1 MGSRLF
7 TNWLLNPLLNPKE
20 IQNRLDSVE
29 EILGCRQNFSDDL
42 GSIRDLDRLT
52 MRIKANIAGPR
63 DLKGLAHS
71 LKQLPS
77 IYTKINSLNTPLF
90 QKMQEELC
98 DFSNLEKLINT
109 NIADEPP
116 LKLNEGNIFKS
127 GQIKELDELRA
138 LSDNNRTY
146 LANYQSRLREELDI
160 KTLRVN
166 FNRAFGYFIEVSRAQ
181 SSKMPDTFSRRQT
194 LVNAERFVSPELKE
208 YEEKIL
214 GAQEKICELEHQKF
228 LDLREHVS
236 TYTPKLLKLSSQIAL
251 LDSICS
257 LATIAKER
265 GYVKPIMHT
274 GEQIEIRGGRHPVVE
289 AFLPD
294 DAFIENDTLLD
305 SDENTLILLTGPNM
319 AGKSTY
325 IRQVALIVIM
335 AQVGSFV
342 PATSASI
349 GIVDKIF
356 SRIGASDDLA
366 RGQSTFM
373 VEMVETANILH
384 NATSKSLVILDEIGR
399 GTSTYDGISIAL
411 AVAEHLLKEIRA
423 KTLFATH
430 YLELTKLEEDEKGAR
445 NMQVAVQENEDGIV
459 FLHKILKGMADKSYG
474 IHVASL
480 AGLPKCVVA
489 RANSLLK
496 NLENTKHMKVVKPAP
511 PPPGSQMLLF
521 QTTKKTP
528 NISKELIDLD
538 INELTPI
545 QALQKLADWKDK
557 V

>member
-1 MGSRLF
+1 MDK
-7 TNWLLNPLLNPKE
+7 N
-20 IQNRLDSVE
+20 
-29 EILGCRQNFSDDL
+29 
-42 GSIRDLDRLT
+42 
-52 MRIKANIAGPR
+52 
-63 DLKGLAHS
+63 
-71 LKQLPS
+71 
-77 IYTKINSLNTPLF
+77 
-90 QKMQEELC
+90 
-98 DFSNLEKLINT
+98 
-109 NIADEPP
+109 
-116 LKLNEGNIFKS
+116 
-127 GQIKELDELRA
+127 
-138 LSDNNRTY
+138 
-146 LANYQSRLREELDI
+146 
-160 KTLRVN
+160 
-166 FNRAFGYFIEVSRAQ
+166 
-181 SSKMPDTFSRRQT
+181 
-194 LVNAERFVSPELKE
+194 ELKE